1 MKKQFVKRFIA
12 LFMSITLVLVSCAF
26 GTTAL
31 ESDMD
36 NLFADM
42 EYDNEFYVTQTESI
56 RVYNEMLEAF
66 AEETSTTYSLNSQ
79 TAEETYPE
87 YYGGAY
93 IDDNG
98 ELVVLV
104 TEMTNPVN
112 SKVRQATDYSSQVS
126 TELCD
131 VSYNEMCYVID
142 FLTDKMEEL
151 RKEGV
156 VIESIRDDIINGN
169 VVITIVN
176 LTYEKEQEIRK
187 IIDCNFL
194 EFENSTGINDEATN
208 VSGGYRITSSTGY
221 STACFAA
228 TRNGQ
233 TGLVV
238 SGHAFPSVGKVA
250 YYNGVKI
257 GEVSKTAYKNNSKA
271 DASFVHATGNVTIT
285 AVLKN
290 GGHIMS
296 GSMLDPPV
304 NSTVYMYGTE
314 SGLTSGKITS
324 INVSIKAEDGTTFIA
339 QCLANYAS
347 QDGDSGAPILYYE
360 GNYGGKTYYTI
371 RGIHRSST
379 YAGKSFSPYKNI
391 VDELGITCIV
401 G

>member
-31 ESDMD
+31 ESDMN

-66 AEETSTTYSLNSQ
+66 AEETNITYSLSSQ
-79 TAEETYPE
+79 TTEESYPE

-104 TEMTNPVN
+104 TEITNSIN
-112 SKVRQATDYSSQVS
+112 SKVRQATDYSPQVS
-126 TELCD
+126 TELCE

-142 FLTDKMEEL
+142 FLTDKMDEL
-151 RKEGV
+151 RNQGV

-169 VVITIVN
+169 VVIAIVN
-176 LTYEKEQEIRK
+176 LTYEKEQAIRK
-187 IIDCNFL
+187 MIDCDFL
-194 EFENSTGINDEATN
+194 KFENSTGFNDEATN
-208 VSGGYRITSSTGY
+208 VSGGYRLARGTHY
-221 STACFAA
+221 STASFAA
-228 TRNGQ
+228 TLNGKN
-233 TGLVV
+233 GLVV
-238 SGHAFPSVGKVA
+238 SGHGFPSVGNAA

-271 DASFVHATGNVTIT
+271 DASFVPATGNVTIT

-304 NSTVYMYGTE
+304 NSTVYMYGAK

-324 INVSIKAEDGTTFIA
+324 INYTSNYKDGTVIVK
-339 QCLANYAS
+339 QCLATYSS

-371 RGIHRSST
+371 RGIHTGSASS
-379 YAGKSFSPYKNI
+379 GKVFSSYKNI
-391 VDELGITCIV
+391 VDELGITCIL